1 MRLSCRTD
9 EISTNSMESLVP
21 SLEMNFCRI
30 KSFRSHGAE
39 RKNANDLAIRKKR
52 IKRLKQ
58 QLAQSQTN
66 EAPEDNTLD
75 CGKSKVP
82 MARRTREDG
91 LLCKLKNLQRDC
103 ILPQLYT
110 SFDYRGVKQ
119 QDCDWSPL
127 GHKDKSPESLGAR
140 PTVLDPDPQSST
152 ISKTSQPIHCPDSS
166 MCSEWHERI
175 SSQSISSRMENIS
188 LRRAGSKVACF
199 YIRPVGFRHISQD
212 DHYRAVYLSE
222 RTASE
227 LTLRLAQAVSV
238 DPGKVGQTT
247 WSTVKGLTVLVD
259 DDVVANMVEG
269 QDMQVEAK
277 YAAPSSLDEKCSA
290 IDRADD
296 APCREHGVS
305 HGSQLLQLN
314 LLF

>member
-9 EISTNSMESLVP
+9 EISTISVESLAS

-66 EAPEDNTLD
+66 EAPEDNTLG
-75 CGKSKVP
+75 CGKTKVP
-82 MARRTREDG
+82 MVRRTREDG
-91 LLCKLKNLQRDC
+91 LLCKLKSLQRDC
-103 ILPQLYT
+103 ISSQLYT
-110 SFDYRGVKQ
+110 SFDYQGMKQ
-119 QDCDWSPL
+119 QDCDWYPSA
-127 GHKDKSPESLGAR
+127 HKDTLLESLGRR
-140 PTVLDPDPQSST
+140 PTVLDPDQQSSL

-166 MCSEWHERI
+166 TCSESHERI
-175 SSQSISSRMENIS
+175 PSQDISSKMENIS
-188 LRRAGSKVACF
+188 LRRGAANVACF
-199 YIRPVGFRHISQD
+199 YIRPVGFPHISQD

-227 LTLRLAQAVSV
+227 LIQKIAQAVSV
-238 DPGKVGQTT
+238 DPSKVGQTT
-247 WSTVKGLTVLVD
+247 WSTLKGLTVLVD
-259 DDVVANMVEG
+259 DDVVANMAEG

-277 YAAPSSLDEKCSA
+277 YAAPRPPVERCST
-290 IDRADD
+290 IDSADD
-296 APCREHGVS
+296 MPCREHGVS
-305 HGSQLLQLN
+305 HDFQLLQFN